1 MSGLDVPERLA
12 LVYARAHR
20 RMTQAT
26 TSTAAGHAA
35 GLAAV
40 AEWAIREDAE
50 LLAREG
56 FAGMAQ
62 RMLEHRADGFADAV
76 CPPAESSE

>member
-1 MSGLDVPERLA
+1 MSGTIPDRLA
-12 LVYARAHR
+12 LVYERAYR

-40 AEWAIREDAE
+40 AEWAIREDAA

-56 FAGMAQ
+56 WAGKAQ
-62 RMLEHRADGFADAV
+62 RMLEHRADDFAAAV